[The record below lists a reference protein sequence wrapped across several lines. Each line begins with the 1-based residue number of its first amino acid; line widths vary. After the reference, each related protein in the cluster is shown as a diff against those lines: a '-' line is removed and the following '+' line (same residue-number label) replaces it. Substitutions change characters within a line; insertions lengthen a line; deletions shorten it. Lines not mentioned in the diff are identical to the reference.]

1 MKKVNKNITKP
12 LKKLSI
18 IVCTFLCIFSYI
30 SPTFA
35 FSKEDDYSLYY
46 SEENVKDSRWP
57 VENETVQKA
66 WSEGINGKGVKIA
79 IIDSSVVKHPGLEG
93 ADVTYKVGIFD
104 DKEGKEKTCK
114 VKGKALKAQIDP
126 GEDLFYYTHGTQ
138 MLLWL
143 VGNGQDYN
151 GHIGILGIVPKAK
164 VLMISDG
171 YDTIGTTLIEPC
183 DQKQLGTIIDN
194 YGKNMET
201 AIDWGARIINH
212 SQEGAVYEDEIN
224 SYIKALQRGII
235 MVSGRANNTEPGLY
249 DLVGDPDRNNYFPGT
264 VTVNSV
270 DRNGTLAST
279 SNTNDGNIAV
289 VSYGYG
295 VTGPATQTNEGE
307 MTGVNG
313 GTSTA
318 AVILTGYLT
327 LAMQKWPEATG
338 NQIIQSLIRNTKG
351 SDGTPKLDSERKKGF
366 GEVDLEKLLT
376 VDPTQYPDINPILEY
391 EIKASAQYEESKDW
405 YTQDCEKDDELLGTT
420 INGAMTFLPCELGL
434 VKKEY
439 ERQKNAWDK
448 VLECREDGGKN
459 CMKYSA
465 TNIALHGDPDKNKS
479 EKENKSNI
487 ILIIA
492 GAIGVLV
499 IAIIVFVFVRKK
511 KNNKNKPSN
520 INYSPNLNQNNTSNI
535 PPIQNAFSNSNNSGV
550 NMQNLN
556 NPQNINSNIQNQTS
570 NNPNVN
576 SLVCPKCGTKLNPG
590 TTICFMCGTKIN

>member
-18 IVCTFLCIFSYI
+18 IVCTFLCVFSYI

-35 FSKEDDYSLYY
+35 FSKEDDYSFFY

-66 WSEGINGKGVKIA
+66 WSEGINGKGIKVALMDTSI
-79 IIDSSVVKHPGLEG
+79 VKHPGLEG
-93 ADVTYKVGIFD
+93 ADVTYKLGKFTDVD
-104 DKEGKEKTCK
+104 DEPKQCKIDGKP
-114 VKGKALKAQIDP
+114 VKAQIDP
-126 GEDLFYYTHGTQ
+126 GEDHFDYTHGTD

-143 VGNGQDYN
+143 VGNGQDYK
-151 GHIGILGIVPKAK
+151 GHIGILGIVPKVK
-164 VLMISDG
+164 VLAIVNGQDVLGYSMID
-171 YDTIGTTLIEPC
+171 IC
-183 DQKQLGTIIDN
+183 DDN
-194 YGKNMET
+194 VFMDDKSNIET
-201 AIDWGARIINH
+201 AINWGARIISRSETTGVQN
-212 SQEGAVYEDEIN
+212 N
-224 SYIKALQRGII
+224 SIKAYIKALQRGII

-249 DLVGDPDRNNYFPGT
+249 DLVGNPDRSEYFPGV

-270 DRNGTLAST
+270 DRNGTLAPT
-279 SNTNDGNIAV
+279 SNINDGNIAV

-295 VTGPATQTNEGE
+295 VTGPATQTTEGE
-307 MTGVNG
+307 ITGVNG

-318 AVILTGYLT
+318 TVILTGYLT
-327 LAMQKWPEATG
+327 LTMQKWPEATG

-351 SDGTPKLDSERKKGF
+351 SDGTPKLDPERKKGF

-420 INGAMTFLPCELGL
+420 INGAMTILPCELGL

-459 CMKYSA
+459 CMQYSA
-465 TNIALHGDPDKNKS
+465 TNIALYGDPDKNNS
-479 EKENKSNI
+479 EKENMLNI

-499 IAIIVFVFVRKK
+499 IAIIIFVFVRKK

-520 INYSPNLNQNNTSNI
+520 INYSP
-535 PPIQNAFSNSNNSGV
+535 
-550 NMQNLN
+550 NLN

>member
-1 MKKVNKNITKP
+1 MRKVNNNITKP

-18 IVCTFLCIFSYI
+18 IICTFLCAFSYI
-30 SPTFA
+30 SPTLA
-35 FSKEDDYSLYY
+35 FSKEDDYSLFY

-66 WSEGINGKGVKIA
+66 WSEGINGKGIKVA
-79 IIDSSVVKHPGLEG
+79 IIDSTIVKHPGLEG
-93 ADVTYKVGIFD
+93 ADVTYKLGKFTDVD
-104 DKEGKEKTCK
+104 DEPKQCKIDGKP
-114 VKGKALKAQIDP
+114 VKAQIDP
-126 GEDLFYYTHGTQ
+126 GENHFDYTHGTD

-143 VGNGQDYN
+143 VGNGQDYK

-164 VLMISDG
+164 VLAIVDGQDVFGHTMID
-171 YDTIGTTLIEPC
+171 IC
-183 DQKQLGTIIDN
+183 DNNVFMDDKSNI
-194 YGKNMET
+194 ET
-201 AIDWGARIINH
+201 AINWGARIISR
-212 SQEGAVYEDEIN
+212 SQGTGVQHN
-224 SYIKALQRGII
+224 SIKAYIKALQRGII
-235 MVSGRANNTEPGLY
+235 MVSGRANDTEPGLY
-249 DLVGDPDRNNYFPGT
+249 DLVGNPGRSEYFPGV

-270 DRNGTLAST
+270 DRNGNLAPT
-279 SNTNDGNIAV
+279 SNINDGNIAV

-295 VTGPATQTNEGE
+295 VTGPATQTTEGE

-318 AVILTGYLT
+318 TVILTGYLT
-327 LAMQKWPEATG
+327 LTMQKWPEATG

-351 SDGTPKLDSERKKGF
+351 SDGTPKLDPERKKGF

-420 INGAMTFLPCELGL
+420 INGAMTILPCELGL

-459 CMKYSA
+459 CMQYSA
-465 TNIALHGDPDKNKS
+465 TNIALYGDPDKNNS
-479 EKENKSNI
+479 EKENILNI

-499 IAIIVFVFVRKK
+499 IAIIIFVFVRKK

-535 PPIQNAFSNSNNSGV
+535 PHVQNAFSNSNNSEV
-550 NMQNLN
+550 NMQSLN

>member
-18 IVCTFLCIFSYI
+18 IVCTFLCVFSYI
-30 SPTFA
+30 SPTLA
-35 FSKEDDYSLYY
+35 FSKEDDYSFFYN
-46 SEENVKDSRWP
+46 EENVKDSRWP

-66 WSEGINGKGVKIA
+66 WDEGINGKGIKVA
-79 IIDSSVVKHPGLEG
+79 IMDSTIVKHPGLEG
-93 ADVTYKVGIFD
+93 ADVTYKL
-104 DKEGKEKTCK
+104 GKFADVDGEPKQCK
-114 VKGKALKAQIDP
+114 IDGKPVKAQIDP
-126 GEDLFYYTHGTQ
+126 GEDYFYYTHGTD

-143 VGNGQDYN
+143 VGNGQDYK

-164 VLMISDG
+164 VLAIADG
-171 YDTIGTTLIEPC
+171 QEVYGVTLIAIC
-183 DQKQLGTIIDN
+183 DDYNVFMDDKSNI
-194 YGKNMET
+194 ET
-201 AIDWGARIINH
+201 AINWGARIISR
-212 SQEGAVYEDEIN
+212 SQITGVKKEAIK

-235 MVSGRANNTEPGLY
+235 MVSGRENDTEPGLY
-249 DLVGDPDRNNYFPGT
+249 DLVGNPDGSNYFPGV

-270 DRNGTLAST
+270 DRNGNLAPT
-279 SNTNDGNIAV
+279 SNIMDGNIAV
-289 VSYGYG
+289 VSYGYD
-295 VTGPATQTNEGE
+295 VAVPYNQTSEGE
-307 MTGVNG
+307 MTVGNG

-318 AVILTGYLT
+318 TVILTGYLT

-351 SDGTPKLDSERKKGF
+351 SDGTPKLDPERKKGF

-405 YTQDCEKDDELLGTT
+405 YTRDCEKDDEILVTT
-420 INGAMTFLPCELGL
+420 INGSMTTLSCELGL

-459 CMKYSA
+459 CMQYSA
-465 TNIALHGDPDKNKS
+465 TNIALHGDPDKNNS
-479 EKENKSNI
+479 EKENMSNI

-492 GAIGVLV
+492 GVIGVLV
-499 IAIIVFVFVRKK
+499 IAIIIFVFVRKK

-520 INYSPNLNQNNTSNI
+520 INNSPNLNQNNTSNI
-535 PPIQNAFSNSNNSGV
+535 PPVQNAFSNSNNSGV